1 MTISIPNINYNHLI
15 VQKNYYYIIVIHKS
29 DEIRIP
35 LRIVI
40 MSIHWS
46 WYWKSNNTKSKNSE
60 LQISYEY
67 GYFCQFETPELE
79 DVGLV
84 KYFGLSILVEE
95 K

>member
-1 MTISIPNINYNHLI
+1 MKLEYL
-15 VQKNYYYIIVIHKS
+15 YG
-29 DEIRIP
+29 
-35 LRIVI
+35 L
-40 MSIHWS
+40 
-46 WYWKSNNTKSKNSE
+46 NNTKSKNSE